1 MRILFS
7 FKYGYGIVD
16 IGRLGFRVG
25 GNTLL
30 QKSIR
35 KPVLVSA
42 LILLTVLLTGCS
54 VDGIATIPTEELV
67 NRGFWNRFIVYPM
80 ALSLDFFAGLLMN
93 QYGLSIL
100 VMTIIIR
107 FLILPLTLKQYR
119 SSRALQALQPQLQK
133 LREKYKND
141 QQKFNQELMKLY
153 QEHNINPLAGCLPV
167 LIQMPILLALYN
179 AIMYNPAI
187 RGEHSKFLWMDLSQP
202 DNLYILPVLAALT
215 TYIQQKMVMS
225 QSGQNNPMQG
235 IMIIFP
241 ILIFV
246 MSISF
251 PSALPLYWVYSNLFT
266 LVQTYF
272 IYGIGKNKG
281 GQVKGGKA

>member
-1 MRILFS
+1 
-7 FKYGYGIVD
+7 
-16 IGRLGFRVG
+16 
-25 GNTLL
+25 
-30 QKSIR
+30 
-35 KPVLVSA
+35 
-42 LILLTVLLTGCS
+42 
-54 VDGIATIPTEELV
+54 
-67 NRGFWNRFIVYPM
+67 
-80 ALSLDFFAGLLMN
+80 
-93 QYGLSIL
+93 
-100 VMTIIIR
+100 
-107 FLILPLTLKQYR
+107 
-119 SSRALQALQPQLQK
+119 
-133 LREKYKND
+133 
-141 QQKFNQELMKLY
+141 
-153 QEHNINPLAGCLPV
+153 

>member
-1 MRILFS
+1 
-7 FKYGYGIVD
+7 
-16 IGRLGFRVG
+16 
-25 GNTLL
+25 LL

-67 NRGFWNRFIVYPM
+67 NRGFWHRFIVYPM

-179 AIMYNPAI
+179 TIMYNPAI

>member
-1 MRILFS
+1 MLVF
-7 FKYGYGIVD
+7 G
-16 IGRLGFRVG
+16 
-25 GNTLL
+25 LL
-30 QKSIR
+30 
-35 KPVLVSA
+35 L
-42 LILLTVLLTGCS
+42 LIVLLSGCTA
-54 VDGIATIPTEELV
+54 DAIPTIPTDELSQG
-67 NRGFWNRFIVYPM
+67 GFWQKFIVYPFAM
-80 ALSLDFFAGLLMN
+80 ALDFFAGLLFN

-100 VMTIIIR
+100 LMTIIIR

-119 SSRALQALQPQLQK
+119 SSRAMQALQPELLK

-141 QQKFNQELMKLY
+141 QQKYQQEMMKIY
-153 QEHNINPLAGCLPV
+153 QENNINPLAGCLPI

-187 RGEHSKFLWMDLSQP
+187 RGEHSSFLWMDLSEP
-202 DNLYILPVLAALT
+202 DKLYILPVLAALT
-215 TYIQQKMVMS
+215 TYIQQKMVSS
-225 QSGQNNPMQG
+225 QVPNNPMQG

-241 ILIFV
+241 IMIFI
-246 MSISF
+246 MSMSF

>member
-1 MRILFS
+1 M
-7 FKYGYGIVD
+7 
-16 IGRLGFRVG
+16 
-25 GNTLL
+25 L
-30 QKSIR
+30 QLSKR
-35 KPVLVSA
+35 KPMLVFGLLL
-42 LILLTVLLTGCS
+42 LIVLLSGCTA
-54 VDGIATIPTEELV
+54 DAIPTIPTDELSQG
-67 NRGFWNRFIVYPM
+67 GFWQKFIVYPFAM
-80 ALSLDFFAGLLMN
+80 ALDFFAGLLFN

-100 VMTIIIR
+100 LMTIIIR

-119 SSRALQALQPQLQK
+119 SSRAMQALQPELLK

-141 QQKFNQELMKLY
+141 QQKYQQEMMKIY
-153 QEHNINPLAGCLPV
+153 QENNINPLAGCLPI

-187 RGEHSKFLWMDLSQP
+187 RGEHSSFLWMDLSEP
-202 DNLYILPVLAALT
+202 DKLYILPVLAALT
-215 TYIQQKMVMS
+215 TYIQQKMVSS
-225 QSGQNNPMQG
+225 QVPNNPMQG

-241 ILIFV
+241 IMIFI
-246 MSISF
+246 MSMSF